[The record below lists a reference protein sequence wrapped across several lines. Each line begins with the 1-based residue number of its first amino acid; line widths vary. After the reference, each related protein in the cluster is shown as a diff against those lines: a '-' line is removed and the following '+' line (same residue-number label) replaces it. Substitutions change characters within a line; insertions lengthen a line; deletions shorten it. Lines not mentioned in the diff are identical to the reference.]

1 MESSL
6 QRPYEVVKNK
16 DWDYSFQTKHGI
28 IYHAYFIEFSNYHP
42 AFSDVYTFNIEPEAD
57 KPHPLDVRISVT
69 VVSILQSFFR
79 DKQRAMLMV
88 CDSLDGKEEK
98 RKNLFDRWFK
108 KYNDGNIRKYDAS
121 AVTEDY
127 TIYVSIYLHRANPRS
142 HVLLDA
148 FYDLVKNDFYPI
160 D

>member
-42 AFSDVYTFNIEPEAD
+42 AFSDVYTF
-57 KPHPLDVRISVT
+57 
-69 VVSILQSFFR
+69 
-79 DKQRAMLMV
+79 
-88 CDSLDGKEEK
+88 
-98 RKNLFDRWFK
+98 
-108 KYNDGNIRKYDAS
+108 
-121 AVTEDY
+121 
-127 TIYVSIYLHRANPRS
+127 PRS